1 MTDVKILHLY
11 HDIMNLYG
19 DYANVSAMC
28 RILEKS
34 GEDVAVDRLSL
45 GDSADFSGYDFIFT
59 GSGTENNQKLVLN
72 DFMKYRDQLKSYI
85 ESGKCALMTGN
96 SFEMLGKSITD
107 AEGKTHDGL
116 GLLGFTVKEQNK
128 TRMTSDVIYK
138 ADFLE
143 TPLVGFVNKCSEI
156 EGNESPLFKVRLGL
170 SDCEGSAGEG
180 VRLNNLFGTHLTG
193 PALIKNPHFLEYTAK
208 LVLGRQPE
216 TRHLEYEK
224 AGYEITLHELTKR
237 MNENRG

>member
-11 HDIMNLYG
+11 YDIMNLYG

-34 GEDVAVDRLSL
+34 GEEAELDRLSL
-45 GDSADFSGYDFIFT
+45 GDRADFSRYDFIFT

-72 DFMKYRDQLKSYI
+72 DFMKYKEQLKAYI

-107 AEGKTHDGL
+107 AAGKSFDGL
-116 GLLGFTVKEQNK
+116 GLCGFTVKEQNK
-128 TRMTSDVIYK
+128 TRMTSDVIYE
-138 ADFLE
+138 ADFLD
-143 TPLVGFVNKCSEI
+143 TALVGFVNKCSEI
-156 EGNESPLFKVRLGL
+156 EGNGNPLFKVRLGL
-170 SDCEGSAGEG
+170 GDNENISAEG

-193 PALIKNPHFLEYTAK
+193 PALIKNPHFLEYAAK
-208 LVLGRQPE
+208 LVLGREPE
-216 TRHLEYEK
+216 TAHLNYEK
-224 AGYEITLHELTKR
+224 AGYEITLRELTKR
-237 MNENRG
+237 MNEN